1 LIFLNKTRAY
11 SSYINI
17 RIKVAKLDIINKKRY
32 KTCSYSEN
40 KHIKGKD
47 LIMSKLDK
55 DQVIAAF
62 TEAYAAANGK
72 DPTIVAKGG
81 WYSVDGGK
89 NIRLADLN
97 AMIAELSSSSPVK
110 ESKPVAEKSK
120 KVTEKKPATEKNAA
134 KAPARIKAK
143 RSKFSVKTFWAEK
156 ILEQSKNS
164 KLPR

>member
-1 LIFLNKTRAY
+1 MNW
-11 SSYINI
+11 S
-17 RIKVAKLDIINKKRY
+17 KLDIINKKRY
-32 KTCSYSEN
+32 KTCSHFEN

-62 TEAYAAANGK
+62 TEAYTAANGK
-72 DPTIVAKGG
+72 APSIEAKGG

-97 AMIAELSSSSPVK
+97 AMVSELSASTTKTKVAV
-110 ESKPVAEKSK
+110 EKPKTVTK
-120 KVTEKKPATEKNAA
+120 KKPAAEKKPAKTPLKKIA
-134 KAPARIKAK
+134 KV
-143 RSKFSVKTFWAEK
+143 SDFSVKSFWAEK
-156 ILEQSKNS
+156 VLKQSSVS